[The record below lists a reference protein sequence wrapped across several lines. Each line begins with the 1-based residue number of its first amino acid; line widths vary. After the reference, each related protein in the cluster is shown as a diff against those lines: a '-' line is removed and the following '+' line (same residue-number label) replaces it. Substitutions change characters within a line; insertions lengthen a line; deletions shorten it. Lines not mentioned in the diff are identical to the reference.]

1 MVPCHRFNVQH
12 TSKVYEELVQCRG
25 SHNSQNTRLLRKLY
39 MLIVTCD
46 PEPQLDT
53 RYDNCVS
60 SASSWKSQ
68 QICAR

>member
-53 RYDNCVS
+53 R
-60 SASSWKSQ
+60 
-68 QICAR
+68 